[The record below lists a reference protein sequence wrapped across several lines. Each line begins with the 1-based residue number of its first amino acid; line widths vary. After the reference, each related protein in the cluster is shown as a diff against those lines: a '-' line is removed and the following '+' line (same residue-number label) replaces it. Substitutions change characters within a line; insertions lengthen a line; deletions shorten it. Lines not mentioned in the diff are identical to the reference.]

1 MKKLLLLSAA
11 TAVLAGCNDSS
22 DTSSAMSQGDFVST
36 YQGQYV
42 GSQLVESEPMHLGL
56 TINEGAFY
64 LTVTDAYELS
74 TVYTGDY
81 NEQSGKLSFNQGQIQ
96 CQLNGVYHCESGQ
109 DTVELRTSTP
119 NDWIAIE
126 DLSGTY
132 RNSEDAT
139 FKIVQSGEQI
149 YVELANCMQA
159 GQKMGTNE
167 VKFEAGFCFE
177 QDVLAMVEPQTLETE
192 GDTLKVTST
201 NPLLGGY
208 WFKG

>member
-22 DTSSAMSQGDFVST
+22 DSSSAMSQGDFVST

-42 GSQLVESEPMHLGL
+42 GSQLIDSEPMHLGL
-56 TINEGAFY
+56 TVNEGAFY
-64 LTVTDAYELS
+64 LTVTDANESS

-81 NEQSGKLSFNQGQIQ
+81 SEQSGKLSFNQGEIQ
-96 CQLNGVYHCESGQ
+96 CELNGVYHCESGS
-109 DTVELRTSTP
+109 DSVELRTHAPT
-119 NDWIAIE
+119 DWIAIE
-126 DLSGTY
+126 ELSGTY
-132 RNSEDAT
+132 RNSEESRLT
-139 FKIVQSGEQI
+139 IVQSGEQI

-159 GQKMGTNE
+159 GQKMGANE
-167 VKFEAGFCFE
+167 VKFEAGFCFDQE
-177 QDVLAMVEPQTLETE
+177 VLVMIEPQTLETD
-192 GDTLKVTST
+192 GDTLKVTSS